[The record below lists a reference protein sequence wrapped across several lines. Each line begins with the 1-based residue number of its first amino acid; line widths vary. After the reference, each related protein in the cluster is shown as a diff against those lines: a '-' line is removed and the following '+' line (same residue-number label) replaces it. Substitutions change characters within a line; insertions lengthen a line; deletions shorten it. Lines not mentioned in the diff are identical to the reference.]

1 MFDRVELR
9 VRAGDGG
16 DGAISFRREKFVP
29 YGGPDGGDG
38 GVGGSVIVRAEGSIG
53 SLLRYRRKRV
63 FHTSH
68 GKNGGGGRRHGR
80 NGEDLVL
87 GVPPGTVVS
96 CGSGEKDV
104 EFLAD
109 LENASDE
116 VIVVRGGRGGWG
128 NVHYASSTN
137 QAPRIAQRG
146 EAGEERTILLEMR
159 MIADVGI
166 IGYPNVGKSTLLT
179 AASAARPKIDSYP
192 FTTIEPVLGVVE
204 VGTERFIMAEIP
216 GLIEGAHLGKG
227 LGHDFLQHIMRTK
240 IIIHLISGESES
252 PVEDMK
258 NVNKELSL
266 FDPALAEKPQVV
278 ALNKIDLPGVRE
290 RLSEIKR
297 ELEGAGI
304 KALLISAATGQ
315 GVRELMA
322 EAARAL
328 KAATLD
334 EGRKEPARKVFR
346 PKPRD
351 AGIKVSKIDD
361 IYVLSIPELERMIAG
376 SGASPYELRWQYNS
390 QLARLGVDRALEK
403 AGAKTGSK
411 IRCGEI
417 EWEWSLPGKEK

>member
-1 MFDRVELR
+1 MFDKVELK

-38 GVGGSVIVRAEGSIG
+38 GSGGSVIVRAEVSMD
-53 SLLRYRRKRV
+53 SLLRYRHKRV
-63 FHTSH
+63 FRAIR
-68 GKNGGGGRRHGR
+68 GKNGGGGRKHGR
-80 NGEDLVL
+80 NGEELVL
-87 GVPPGTVVS
+87 GVPPGTLVS
-96 CGSGEKDV
+96 CRSGDNDD

-109 LENASDE
+109 LEKAGDE
-116 VIVVRGGRGGWG
+116 VVVAVGGRGGRG

-137 QAPRIAQRG
+137 QAPHIAQRG
-146 EAGEERTILLEMR
+146 EAGEEKAILLEMR

-166 IGYPNVGKSTLLT
+166 IGYPNVGKSTLLA

-204 VGTERFIMAEIP
+204 VGNDRFIMAEIP
-216 GLIEGAHLGKG
+216 GLIEGAHLGRG

-240 IIIHLISGESES
+240 IIVHVISGESES
-252 PVEDMK
+252 PIEDMK
-258 NVNKELSL
+258 RVNEELLL
-266 FDPALAEKPQVV
+266 FDTALAVKPQVV
-278 ALNKIDLPGVRE
+278 ALNKIDLPGVQARMT
-290 RLSEIKR
+290 EIKR
-297 ELEGAGI
+297 ELDDAGA
-304 KALLISAATGQ
+304 KALFISAATGQ
-315 GVRELMA
+315 GVQELMA
-322 EAARAL
+322 ETARVL

-334 EGRKEPARKVFR
+334 EGRKEPASKVFR

-361 IYVLSIPELERMIAG
+361 VYVLSVPELERIITG
-376 SGASPYELRWQYNS
+376 SGASASELRWQFNS

-411 IRCGEI
+411 IRCGEM